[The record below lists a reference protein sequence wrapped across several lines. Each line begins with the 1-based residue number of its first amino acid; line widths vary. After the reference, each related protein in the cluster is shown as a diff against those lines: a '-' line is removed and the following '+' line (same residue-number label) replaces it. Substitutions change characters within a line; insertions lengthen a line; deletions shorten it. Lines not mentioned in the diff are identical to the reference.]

1 MTKTLDIPE
10 RAELAR
16 VPADPVDRVMGMLD
30 TFLGSGRSMAE
41 AKDLFD
47 LLNSVRA
54 EKAKR
59 EFTAAMNV
67 CQAEMP
73 TVIRDKQNA
82 QTGKLYAPLETI
94 KTWAKPHFIRHSFTL
109 EFTSERGEPRTI
121 TYVEKDGASRT
132 EQVPTTTV
140 HLDVTHTG
148 GHTKRTTI
156 PDCELDDKGPQGG
169 AVKTQIQG
177 RMSTLS
183 YAQGRLICLAFNL
196 TVADEDRDGLL
207 GTTETITDEQAAE
220 IDRLL
225 TETNAS
231 RSKFFDW
238 LKIVDVKD
246 IKVRDL
252 PKVMGSFQDKRKQN
266 GGAK

>member
-1 MTKTLDIPE
+1 MTKTLAKPE
-10 RAELAR
+10 PAE
-16 VPADPVDRVMGMLD
+16 VDVMPPADPVDRVMGMLD
-30 TFLGSGRSMAE
+30 KFFESGRSMAE
-41 AKDLFD
+41 AQDLFA

-59 EFTAAMNV
+59 EFVAAMNA

-73 TVIRDKQNA
+73 TVIRDKMNQE
-82 QTGKLYAPLETI
+82 TGKAYAPLETI
-94 KTWAKPHFIRHSFTL
+94 KTWAKPHFIKHGFTL
-109 EFTSERGEPRTI
+109 EFTSEAGDSPDR
-121 TYVEKDGASRT
+121 
-132 EQVPTTTV
+132 TTV

-156 PDCELDDKGPQGG
+156 PNCELDDKGPKGG

-177 RMSTLS
+177 RMSMLS

-196 TVADEDRDGLL
+196 TVADEDRDGRL

-220 IDRLL
+220 VERLL

-252 PKVMGSFQDKRKQN
+252 PKVMGSFQDKKKQN